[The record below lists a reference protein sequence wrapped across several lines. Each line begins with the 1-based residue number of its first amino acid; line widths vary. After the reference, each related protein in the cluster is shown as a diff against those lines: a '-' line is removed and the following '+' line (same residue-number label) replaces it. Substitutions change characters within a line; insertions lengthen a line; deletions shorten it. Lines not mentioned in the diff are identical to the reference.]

1 MANRLTRP
9 ILARLRLAS
18 QALLGST
25 FRTPLEAVQWMT
37 AMQGQDFPG
46 ALHSVALR
54 VPGVTRDDV
63 RTALDTG
70 SIVRSWPMRGTLHL
84 TAAEDL
90 GWIMGLTSERIITG
104 QAGRHRQLEITP
116 PDVEAVRDVAW
127 KMLDDGGSASREELQ
142 RAFESVG
149 QDTGGQRGIHLL
161 WLLNLTGTLVQGPV
175 VGATQHFVRT
185 DKWILNPR
193 KLERGEAV
201 AELTLRY
208 FRSHG
213 PATLADFTWWSKL
226 TLKDARAGLD
236 RVKAQLI
243 ELSAE
248 GSAGNVP
255 QLAGGLNGPAASRT
269 ASGGGLGPAGGVN
282 GPAASR
288 TASGGGLGPAGGVN
302 GPAASRT
309 ASGRRPGKPDGGR
322 LTSYWLSKETA
333 ALLDD
338 VVPGSR
344 SLLLLP
350 GFDEFLLGYADRTA
364 ALDPGHKELIVPGG
378 NGMFKPTIV
387 AGGRVIGTWRKA
399 AKGNGAVVEP
409 LPFAELTAAQNRGLG
424 KAAAGYARFLAP

>member
-1 MANRLTRP
+1 MAIRVTRP

-18 QALLGST
+18 QALLGSS
-25 FRTPLEAVQWMT
+25 FRSPAEAVGWMT

-54 VPGVTRDDV
+54 VPGATREDV
-63 RTALDTG
+63 RAALDGG

-84 TAAEDL
+84 TAAEDM
-90 GWIMGLTSERIITG
+90 GWIMALTSERIITG
-104 QAGRHRQLEITP
+104 QAARHRHLEIAP
-116 PDVEAVRDVAW
+116 PDVEAVRDVAL
-127 KMLDDGGSASREELQ
+127 KMLDDVGSASREELQ
-142 RAFESVG
+142 QAFESVG

-175 VGATQHFVRT
+175 VGAKQHFVRT
-185 DKWILNPR
+185 DKWIPNPR
-193 KLERGEAV
+193 RLERGEAV

-236 RVKAQLI
+236 RVNGQLV
-243 ELSAE
+243 ELTADGPT
-248 GSAGNVP
+248 GSAR
-255 QLAGGLNGPAASRT
+255 QRAGAFDGSARTRT
-269 ASGGGLGPAGGVN
+269 ASGHGLG
-282 GPAASR
+282 
-288 TASGGGLGPAGGVN
+288 SGQGLG
-302 GPAASRT
+302 
-309 ASGRRPGKPDGGR
+309 SGRRSSSPDAPVPP
-322 LTSYWLSKETA
+322 SYWLSKETA
-333 ALLDD
+333 DLLDD
-338 VVPGSR
+338 VPGSR

-364 ALDPGHKELIVPGG
+364 ALDPGHRDLIVPGG

-399 AKGNGAVVEP
+399 AKANGAVVEP
-409 LPFAELTAAQNRGLG
+409 LPFAELTAAQNKGFNR
-424 KAAAGYARFLAP
+424 AATAYARILVR